1 MLIKKNRI
9 PVWHIITI
17 GLLPSFLKKTVY
29 RFKGYKIAKGVNL
42 SIGCVVIGN
51 DVEIG
56 EKSSVGFFTI
66 VKATKIKIGRY
77 VKIGAMSAIDTEFFS
92 IDDDARIN
100 EQVFIGGMKTP
111 ESALIMGKRT
121 IIMQASYINPTKPII
136 IGDDSGIG
144 GHCLLFTHGSWNSVL
159 EGYPVKFAP
168 ITIGKKVWLPWR
180 VFVMPGVSI
189 GDGSVIGADSLLTKD
204 IPANALVAGSPAKI
218 MKENFPEKLTEIE
231 TDKITNDIFTEFI
244 AYLKHHQFT
253 TEKKEI
259 QTGFTLNIKNKLQ
272 NSSIQFIDEI
282 ANASSFTTNDSILI
296 LKKGKLDIKQ
306 NQAMVISLA
315 ELERVGSSPV
325 GEEFVSFLSRYGIRF
340 NRLD

>member
-9 PVWHIITI
+9 PVGQIITI
-17 GLLPSFLKKTVY
+17 GLLPSFLKKIIY
-29 RFKGYKIAKGVNL
+29 RLKGYQIAEHVKLNL
-42 SIGCVVIGN
+42 GCVIIGKQ
-51 DVEIG
+51 VEIG
-56 EKSSVGFFTI
+56 KKSSVGFFTI
-66 VKATKIKIGRY
+66 VRANKIKIGRY
-77 VKIGAMSAIDTEFFS
+77 VKIGAMSAIDTELFS

-100 EQVFIGGMKTP
+100 EQVYVGGIKTP

-180 VFVMPGVSI
+180 VFVMPGITI
-189 GDGSVIGADSLLTKD
+189 GDGAVIGADSLITKD
-204 IPANALVAGSPAKI
+204 VPANALAAGTPAKI
-218 MKENFPEKLTEIE
+218 VKENIAKSLSEKEHSEIME
-231 TDKITNDIFTEFI
+231 NLFSEFT

-253 TEKKEI
+253 VEKKIE
-259 QTGFTLNIKNKLQ
+259 QDGFELLLKSKDKVAYVFYGNNFLAIN
-272 NSSIQFIDEI
+272 
-282 ANASSFTTNDSILI
+282 NAVSLDSILV
-296 LKKGKLDIKQ
+296 LRNGKPNL
-306 NQAMVISLA
+306 NSNFNMVISI
-315 ELERVGSSPV
+315 EEKERIGSSDV
-325 GEEFVSFLSRYGIRF
+325 GEELVTFFSRYGIRF